1 MTCSKNV
8 FVTGATGLIGKEI
21 LAPLIKA
28 GFTVY
33 ALTIDDTQPAV
44 SGVNWIKGN
53 LFDESFI
60 RRIMEEIRPSH
71 LLNMAWCANGDYA
84 VSNLNFSFVRAGLI
98 LLEAFAQYGGKR
110 AVFAGSYMEYAPKN
124 GAIKESDP
132 LLPNTCYSVC
142 KNALREMA
150 EMFCVRNGI
159 SFAWGRIFCVYGHG
173 EHPKRLTASI
183 MNALKSGESVRV
195 RFSQLQRDYIYSKD
209 VAGAFVHLLD
219 ADTTGSVNICS
230 GRSIRLG
237 DYARTVAA
245 LLGREDLLVLE
256 EESSSQPGLVLGDNS
271 RLDKEVGFSPCYTLE
286 EGLKQIVED
295 FR

>member
-1 MTCSKNV
+1 MNCSKTV
-8 FVTGATGLIGKEI
+8 FLTGGTGLIGKE
-21 LAPLIKA
+21 LLTPLLEA
-28 GFTVY
+28 GFSVY
-33 ALTIDDTQPAV
+33 ALTIDEKQPAV

-53 LFDESFI
+53 LFDDVFI
-60 RRIMEEIRPSH
+60 RQTMEQIRPSH

-84 VSNLNFSFVRAGLI
+84 VSKFNFSFVRAGLT

-124 GAIKESDP
+124 GAIKENDP
-132 LLPNTCYSVC
+132 LLPDTCYSAC

-150 EMFCVRNGI
+150 EMFCAHNGI

-183 MNALKSGESVRV
+183 MNALKAGEPVRV

-209 VAGAFVHLLD
+209 VAGAFVRLLE
-219 ADTTGSVNICS
+219 ADTKGSVNVCS
-230 GRSIRLG
+230 GRTIRLG

-245 LLGREDLLVLE
+245 LLGREDLLVLAE
-256 EESSSQPGLVLGDNS
+256 EPSSQPDIVLGDNS
-271 RLDKEVGFSPCYTLE
+271 RLSKEVGFSPRYTLE
-286 EGLKQIVED
+286 KGLKQIIED
-295 FR
+295 LR